1 MPGTTTSKVFFYV
14 YVLESLKNGERYI
27 GFTKYLKKRIEEHN
41 KGLNF
46 STKPY
51 RPYKLIYCEI
61 CTNEQDARRRE
72 KYFKSTGGRRF
83 LAKRLR
89 MYCVQHYK

>member
-1 MPGTTTSKVFFYV
+1 MPGTTTSNVFFYV
-14 YVLESLKNGERYI
+14 YTLESLKDGDRYI
-27 GFTKYLKKRIEEHN
+27 GFTTKLKKRIEEHN

-46 STKPY
+46 STKHGK
-51 RPYKLIYCEI
+51 PYKLIYCEI
-61 CTNEQDARRRE
+61 CTNKQDAKRRE

-89 MYCVQHYK
+89 LYLASKL